1 MYDHQMHVTISFYAE
16 KHIEMLALIDK
27 VRDKLR
33 EKVLTTEGRDTSEE
47 ISVRVGEHTKAE
59 ILVEFYDDGE
69 NEISEQ
75 EVRENRRV

>member
-1 MYDHQMHVTISFYAE
+1 MYDSQMHVTISFYAQ
-16 KHIEMLALIDK
+16 KEMELLVLIDK

-33 EKVLTTEGRDTSEE
+33 EKVMTTEGRDTSEE